1 VRDYVTKPFDS
12 DQLLDK
18 ATRVVTLE
26 RRPEIPEA

>member
-18 ATRVVTLE
+18 VIRVVNLE
-26 RRPEIPEA
+26 RRPEA